1 MSSVINRRYLIKGV
15 VQGVGFRPFVYRLA
29 SENNLKGWVLNDSKG
44 VTVEVEGTK
53 EQLNKF
59 VKQIMQEKPSLST
72 INEISL
78 LHEKIIKHGYINFSI
93 KKSANADTREALV
106 SPDTN
111 VCHDCLRELFDDNN
125 RRYKYPFINCT
136 NCGPRYSII
145 FDIPYDRPYTTM
157 RDFLM
162 CKECKK
168 EYEDILDRRFHAQ
181 PIACW
186 DCGPK
191 VELLNNQGK
200 KIEDDDPVAVTIEKL
215 KQGAI
220 VAVKGLGGYH
230 LVADPTND
238 EAVITLRKRKKRL
251 AKPFA
256 IMSETITEVRRYA
269 NVQPDE
275 EKLLTSKERPI
286 VLLKKKK
293 NKRFSD
299 NVAPVNDHF
308 GVMLAYTPLHY
319 LLLHNNFDA
328 LICTSGNLSD
338 EAIIHRN
345 ETALK
350 KLSKIADFFL
360 IHNREIYTRLDDSI
374 VRVTNLGNIS
384 ETSLVRRARSYVPMP
399 YKFIR
404 GLPNG
409 LALGSEL
416 KNTICLNRQQYFFM
430 SQHIGDLKNLSTYES
445 FKEIINL
452 LKKLLQIEPQF
463 IACDMHPV
471 FYNTKYAYEQN
482 ELPVFPV
489 QHHHA
494 HMASCMFEHGFDSPA
509 IGVIFDGVGY
519 GLDGS
524 LWGGEFLV
532 GDYLNFTRKGYFHQF
547 KLLGG
552 DKAVEE
558 PYRIAFELL
567 YQIYSKNIYD
577 LPVRFARA
585 TKEKLNILS
594 KMSDTNI
601 NSPITSSVGRLFDA
615 VSALLGVREII
626 EYEGQAAIELEQLSS
641 GNDFFKLNY
650 EINKKDKI
658 WEVNFLP
665 MLEDLIRYKRE
676 NQPTG
681 KLGLSFHLT
690 LSEIVVEMCNKIRSE
705 TQINEVMLSGGVFLN
720 QILLKNCY
728 LKLKANKFNVH
739 TNNSIPINDGGISI
753 GQSVIAGHRFLKGLR
768 N

>member
-1 MSSVINRRYLIKGV
+1 MSTVFNRRYLIKGV
-15 VQGVGFRPFVYRLA
+15 VQGVGFRPFIYRLA

-44 VTVEVEGTK
+44 VTVEVEGIK

-78 LHEKIIKHGYINFSI
+78 LHEKFTKHGYINFSI
-93 KKSANADTREALV
+93 KKSEGADTREALV

-111 VCHDCLRELFDDNN
+111 VCSDCLKELFDSSN

-145 FDIPYDRPYTTM
+145 FDIPYDRPNTTM
-157 RDFLM
+157 RDFQM

-168 EYEDILDRRFHAQ
+168 EYEDVLDRRFHAQ
-181 PIACW
+181 PVACW
-186 DCGPK
+186 SCGPK
-191 VELLNNQGK
+191 IELLNNKGE
-200 KIEDDDPVAVTIEKL
+200 KIEVDDPIAATTEKL

-230 LVADPTND
+230 LVVDPAND
-238 EAVITLRKRKKRL
+238 EAVVTLRKRKKRL

-256 IMSETITEVRRYA
+256 IMSESIKEVKHYA
-269 NVQPDE
+269 NVRPDE
-275 EKLLTSKERPI
+275 EMLLISKERPI

-293 NKRFSD
+293 KNKFSD
-299 NVAPVNDHF
+299 KVAPLNNYF
-308 GVMLAYTPLHY
+308 GVMLAYAPLHY
-319 LLLHNNFDA
+319 LLLQNNFNA
-328 LICTSGNLSD
+328 LIYTSGNVSD
-338 EAIIHRN
+338 EAIVYKN

-350 KLSKIADFFL
+350 ELNKIADYFL
-360 IHNREIYTRLDDSI
+360 VHNREIYTRLDDSI
-374 VRVTNLGNIS
+374 VRVTNLGNVSKIN
-384 ETSLVRRARSYVPMP
+384 LIRRARSYVPIP
-399 YKFIR
+399 FKFIR
-404 GLPNG
+404 NLPNG

-416 KNTICLNRQQYFFM
+416 KNTICLNRQEYFFM
-430 SQHIGDLKNLSTYES
+430 SQHIGDLKNFSIYES
-445 FKEIINL
+445 FKEIVNL

-463 IACDMHPV
+463 IACDMHPN
-471 FYNTKYAYEQN
+471 FYNTKYAYEQK
-482 ELPVFPV
+482 ELPVFPI

-494 HMASCMFEHGFDSPA
+494 HMASCMFEHAIDRPT

-519 GLDGS
+519 GADGS

-532 GDYLNFTRKGYFHQF
+532 GDYLNFERKGYFHQF

-567 YQIYSKNIYD
+567 YRIYSKNIYD
-577 LPVRFARA
+577 LPVSFAQAR
-585 TKEKLNILS
+585 KEQLYILA
-594 KMSDTNI
+594 KMSDANI

-615 VSALLGVREII
+615 VSALLSVREII
-626 EYEGQAAIELEQLSS
+626 EYEGQAATELEQISS
-641 GNDFFKLNY
+641 GSDFFNLNY
-650 EINKKDKI
+650 EIHKKDGG
-658 WEVNFLP
+658 WEVNFFP
-665 MLEDLIRYKRE
+665 ILEDLIRYKKE
-676 NQPTG
+676 NQPIS
-681 KLGLSFHLT
+681 KLSLSFHLT
-690 LSEIVVEMCNKIRSE
+690 LVEIVVEMCKKIRSE
-705 TQINEVMLSGGVFLN
+705 TQINDVILSGGVFLN

-728 LKLKANKFNVH
+728 LKLKENKFSVYANA
-739 TNNSIPINDGGISI
+739 SIPINDGGISI
-753 GQSVIAGHRFLKGLR
+753 GQSVIAGHRFLKSLK